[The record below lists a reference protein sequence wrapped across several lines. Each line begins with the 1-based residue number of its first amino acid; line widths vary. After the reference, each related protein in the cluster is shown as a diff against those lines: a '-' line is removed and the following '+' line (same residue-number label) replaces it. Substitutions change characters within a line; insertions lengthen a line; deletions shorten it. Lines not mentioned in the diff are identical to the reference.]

1 MYIQRLFFC
10 YRDHTVNWK
19 SYPIEELE
27 LADILILIEKLRFLF
42 YPSLFTDNLYL
53 SVLEVY
59 MKFMVIVNQLK
70 ILWNLEFAGSSSEF
84 Q

>member
-10 YRDHTVNWK
+10 YRDHTVNLK
-19 SYPIEELE
+19 GYPIEELE

-42 YPSLFTDNLYL
+42 YPSLVTDNLYL
-53 SVLEVY
+53 PVLEVY

-70 ILWNLEFAGSSSEF
+70 IL
-84 Q
+84 